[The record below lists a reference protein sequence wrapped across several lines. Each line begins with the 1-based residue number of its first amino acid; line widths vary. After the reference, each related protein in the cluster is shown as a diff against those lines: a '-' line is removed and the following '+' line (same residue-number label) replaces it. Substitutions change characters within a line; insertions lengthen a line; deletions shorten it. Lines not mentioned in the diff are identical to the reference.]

1 MMVNQ
6 LCSLHFEG
14 SKTAEQANNNAVTL
28 IAFFNSR
35 ARGDYAIFI
44 LPVVVY
50 CIIVHIPD
58 DIRYVKV

>member
-35 ARGDYAIFI
+35 ARGYTIFI

-50 CIIVHIPD
+50 YIIVHIPD